1 MYKEQDI
8 IPDPKREGEIK
19 IRQIFQM
26 ICQFGAVS
34 GEKDLLDNIIK
45 KMYADEITPEKAIQ
59 EAREILEDKNGFLT
73 MYR

>member
-1 MYKEQDI
+1 MYKEKDI
-8 IPDPKREGEIK
+8 IPDSKKESEIK
-19 IRQIFQM
+19 IKQIFQM

-45 KMYADEITPEKAIQ
+45 KMYADEVTPE
-59 EAREILEDKNGFLT
+59 EAVCEAQKILEDKNGFLT